1 MTEPGPAAP
10 SLTEELRRLEEIV
23 RRLESDDTDLDQ
35 ALGLFAEGVERL
47 RAAQARLGE
56 AQAAV
61 ERVVA
66 NAAGTLGT
74 EPMDAG

>member
-1 MTEPGPAAP
+1 MTDSDATGP

-35 ALGLFAEGVERL
+35 ALALFGEGVERL
-47 RAAQARLGE
+47 RAAQVRLEE
-56 AQAAV
+56 AQGAV

-66 NAAGTLGT
+66 DAAGALGT
-74 EPMDAG
+74 EPLDGP